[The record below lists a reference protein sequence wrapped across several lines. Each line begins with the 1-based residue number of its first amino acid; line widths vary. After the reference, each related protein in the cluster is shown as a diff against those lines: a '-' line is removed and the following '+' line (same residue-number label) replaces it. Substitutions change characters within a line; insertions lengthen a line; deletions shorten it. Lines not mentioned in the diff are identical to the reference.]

1 MKLFLLILLTA
12 TPCMAALTPAQESH
26 LADAIYIV
34 EGGAKTSH
42 PYGVL
47 SKYKTTTPRQACINT
62 IRTKRRV
69 WEAAGSRGD
78 WLNYLADR
86 YCPPSADPVG
96 NKNWK
101 ANIHKLMFTDTRTVG
116 KS

>member
-1 MKLFLLILLTA
+1 MKLSLLILLA
-12 TPCMAALTPAQESH
+12 ASPCMAALTPAQEGR

-47 SKYKTTTPRQACINT
+47 TRYKTTTPRQACINT
-62 IRTKRRV
+62 IRTKRKQ

-86 YCPPSADPVG
+86 YCPPSADFVG
-96 NKNWK
+96 NRKWK
-101 ANIHKLMFTDTRTVG
+101 AKIHKIMFTER
-116 KS
+116 

>member
-1 MKLFLLILLTA
+1 MKLSLLIFLA
-12 TPCMAALTPAQESH
+12 ASPCLAALTPAQEGR

-47 SKYKTTTPRQACINT
+47 KKYKVTTPRQACINA
-62 IRTKRRV
+62 IRTKRKQ

-96 NKNWK
+96 NRNWK
-101 ANIHKLMFTDTRTVG
+101 VNIHKLFTER
-116 KS
+116 